1 MLAKVA
7 PATQGVQEVAL
18 PPAFELPAGQSVQAR
33 SAVAEPGCAAE
44 ATEPA
49 AHVVQGW
56 HAVAPG
62 AAEKLAAGQAAQ
74 AAAPSA
80 PYVPAGHALHT
91 TSPVGEPGVEG
102 HEPAGHLEKGTQA
115 PAPAL
120 AA

>member
-18 PPAFELPAGQSVQAR
+18 PTFELPAGQSVQAR

-44 ATEPA
+44 VTEPA

-80 PYVPAGHALHT
+80 P
-91 TSPVGEPGVEG
+91 
-102 HEPAGHLEKGTQA
+102 
-115 PAPAL
+115 
-120 AA
+120 